1 MIELKLSLD
10 GFFKYKIIFSYLML
24 LHVSKCTVDSGKS
37 LQLLRKVR
45 LNPRNTDKKI
55 SRRDGSLGRSRAL
68 VIGKKCNCEVFI
80 RQAGSGSSLT
90 KAFFF
95 FFLMGYMKRS
105 NLEALTMWRR
115 FCFPLCHSESFVF
128 KEWKLT
134 QADQQNLNLSEGL
147 RGS

>member
-1 MIELKLSLD
+1 MIELKLSFD

-45 LNPRNTDKKI
+45 LNPRNTDKRI

-68 VIGKKCNCEVFI
+68 VMGKKCNCEVLI

-95 FFLMGYMKRS
+95 F
-105 NLEALTMWRR
+105 
-115 FCFPLCHSESFVF
+115 
-128 KEWKLT
+128 
-134 QADQQNLNLSEGL
+134 
-147 RGS
+147 